1 MEAAFERGDVS
12 DWVEFFRQGALT
24 PLCHDRFPKLTE
36 ELRETLLNGD
46 EAAAN
51 LLSVL
56 DKVYTLIVSNK
67 LAVFLRPTRRDR
79 EAWLVHIRGG
89 QASLLC
95 INTSS
100 LTRSLKLYI
109 ISLNDAGKPG
119 K

>member
-24 PLCHDRFPKLTE
+24 PLYHDRFPKLTE

-56 DKVYTLIVSNK
+56 DKVYIYLDRFEQVGGVSQTN
-67 LAVFLRPTRRDR
+67 
-79 EAWLVHIRGG
+79 
-89 QASLLC
+89 
-95 INTSS
+95 
-100 LTRSLKLYI
+100 
-109 ISLNDAGKPG
+109 
-119 K
+119 

>member
-36 ELRETLLNGD
+36 ELRETLSNGD

-56 DKVYTLIVSNK
+56 DKVP
-67 LAVFLRPTRRDR
+67 RPF
-79 EAWLVHIRGG
+79 E
-89 QASLLC
+89 
-95 INTSS
+95 TS
-100 LTRSLKLYI
+100 
-109 ISLNDAGKPG
+109 
-119 K
+119 